1 MDVRR
6 LELLRELADRG
17 SIAAVAAATHRTPS
31 AISQQLKVLERE
43 AGVPLTEPDGRGI
56 SLTDAGRALASS
68 ASDIAIA
75 LERAHAVWDEYRN
88 DATGQ
93 VSVATFPTAGQMLL
107 PAVVSTLTAA
117 HGPTVTLADRDP
129 ESGDFPALTM
139 DFDIVLAHSMPG
151 TRAWSGKGLRN
162 VHLLTEPLDIALPV
176 GHRLAGASELSPE
189 QLADEAW
196 IGVPNGY
203 PFDGLMHDI
212 EVATGTPLNV
222 VQRVTDNRISE
233 ALVAAGIGIGI
244 VPRFTASGAER
255 GIVTRPLT
263 GVDASRHIVALMRP
277 EKAERFAVRTVA
289 EALRAEAVRLQSE
302 HNPPEDPAPYTT
314 PRWS

>member
-1 MDVRR
+1 M
-6 LELLRELADRG
+6 
-17 SIAAVAAATHRTPS
+17 T
-31 AISQQLKVLERE
+31 
-43 AGVPLTEPDGRGI
+43 
-56 SLTDAGRALASS
+56 
-68 ASDIAIA
+68 
-75 LERAHAVWDEYRN
+75 
-88 DATGQ
+88 
-93 VSVATFPTAGQMLL
+93 VATFPTAGQMLL
-107 PAVVSTLTAA
+107 PAVISTLTAA

-162 VHLLTEPLDIALPV
+162 LHLLTEPLDIALPI
-176 GHRLAGASELSPE
+176 GHRLAGVSELTPE
-189 QLADEAW
+189 QLVDEAW
-196 IGVPNGY
+196 IGVPIGY

-289 EALRAEAVRLQSE
+289 EALRAEAVRLQNA
-302 HNPPEDPAPYTT
+302 HNPVEDPAPYTT
-314 PRWS
+314 PRWT